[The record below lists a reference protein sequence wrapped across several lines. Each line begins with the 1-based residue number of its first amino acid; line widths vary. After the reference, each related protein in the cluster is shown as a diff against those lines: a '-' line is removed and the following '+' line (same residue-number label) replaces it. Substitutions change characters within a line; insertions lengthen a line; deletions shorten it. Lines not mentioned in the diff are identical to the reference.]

1 MANIDQLN
9 QHMTSPTAA
18 NFVPLSP
25 LSFIKRTAQVFG
37 DQTATIYNGRQQSWR
52 QIYQRCCAF
61 SDALRR
67 NGVEKAMLL
76 VCWHLIPLR

>member
-61 SDALRR
+61 SDALDEM
-67 NGVEKAMLL
+67 GWKKAMLS